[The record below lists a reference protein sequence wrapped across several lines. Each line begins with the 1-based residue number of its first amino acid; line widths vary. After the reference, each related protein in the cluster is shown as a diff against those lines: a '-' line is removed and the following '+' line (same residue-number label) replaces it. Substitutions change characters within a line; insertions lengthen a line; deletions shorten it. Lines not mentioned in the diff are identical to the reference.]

1 MHGRRVQAPCT
12 GVAERLAGR
21 LDVPAAQQLAD
32 QLHRLPVTGRGSAV
46 DDGGTHRGQCR
57 PNDVERASRSAR
69 HDQQVAGAG
78 AGDPAT
84 DRGVHELNPASVQT
98 LGQSTHG
105 VGTHRAHDHDHRV
118 LRQRSTAPSLP
129 NNASSHWASFTTMTN
144 SVGFPGGLE
153 RRLCADRSLV
163 GQGLLSLGDGV
174 EDGQRVG
181 DVDETRRHRRPHRS
195 EADES
200 DSFQCHAFGLSR
212 RMLTTRASVSVLPTL
227 PGKITGQV
235 LRQGALG
242 DTGTDPRADPLQD
255 IGVLVDRS
263 ADHWPDPYTELA
275 GQHL

>member
-1 MHGRRVQAPCT
+1 MHGRRVQAQCT

-57 PNDVERASRSAR
+57 PDDVERASRSAR

-118 LRQRSTAPSLP
+118 LRQRSDGAVAAQQRLL
-129 NNASSHWASFTTMTN
+129 ALGLVHDHDEQR
-144 SVGFPGGLE
+144 VGFPGGLE

-227 PGKITGQV
+227 PGKIT
-235 LRQGALG
+235 
-242 DTGTDPRADPLQD
+242 
-255 IGVLVDRS
+255 
-263 ADHWPDPYTELA
+263 
-275 GQHL
+275 